1 MDLDRKMRIKS
12 DYVTEGVLF
21 IEYKDRK
28 WRPVAY
34 LSKLLNET
42 EQNYEIYN
50 KEILAVI
57 RTLEV

>member
-1 MDLDRKMRIKS
+1 MRIKS